1 VTTAIDAHAHY
12 IPAAILEAVRREPEA
27 LGVSIAPGEGPPALV
42 YEDGAKLRPFFP
54 RLIEGEEARVNAMH
68 GMGLRHQVLSVWTDM
83 FGFGLPAPKAVRWHR
98 VMNDA
103 LGDLCRRR
111 PGEFSWLASGALQ
124 DPAAAATELRRAV
137 REGGAKGAAAP
148 ANFGG
153 VNPGE
158 MDLDPYWAA
167 IQELG
172 VPLLIHPV
180 DLAPGPRVRR
190 WGLTQV
196 AQYTFDT
203 TLAVASLI
211 HSGVLDR
218 YPEME
223 LFLPHG
229 GGALLWLSGRFDVM
243 YDRLPAAAGGSGAKH
258 KPSHYLRRCHYDTI
272 LHSGD
277 LVRTLVGMVGADRV
291 LLGTDDAF
299 PPMDRDPL
307 ATLAAAALPEADV
320 ALIREGNARALF
332 KLG

>member
-1 VTTAIDAHAHY
+1 MTAIDAHAHY
-12 IPAAILEAVRREPEA
+12 IPAGILDAVRREGDA
-27 LGVSIAPGEGPPALV
+27 MGVSISPGEGPPALA
-42 YEDGAKLRPFFP
+42 YADGTRLRPFFP
-54 RLIEGEEARVNAMH
+54 RLIETEEARIAAMA
-68 GMGLRHQVLSVWTDM
+68 GMGLSMQVLSVWTDM
-83 FGFGLPAPKAVRWHR
+83 FGFGLSAEKGTRWHR

-103 LGDLCRRR
+103 LADLCHRR
-111 PGEFSWLASGALQ
+111 PEHFAWLASAALQ
-124 DPAAAATELRRAV
+124 DPVAAAAELRRAV
-137 REGGAKGAAAP
+137 RDGGATGAAAP

-153 VNPGE
+153 ISLGE
-158 MDLDPYWAA
+158 LELDPYWAA
-167 IQELG
+167 VQELG
-172 VPLLIHPV
+172 VPLFIHPV

-196 AQYTFDT
+196 AGYTFDT
-203 TLAVASLI
+203 TLAIASLI

-218 YPEME
+218 FPEME

-229 GGALLWLSGRFDVM
+229 GGALLWLSGRLDVM
-243 YDRLPAAAGGSGAKH
+243 YERLPAAAGGSGAKH
-258 KPSHYLRRCHYDTI
+258 PPSHYLRRCHYDTI

-307 ATLAAAALPEADV
+307 ATLAAAALPEEEA

-332 KLG
+332 GLG